1 MFKNDLAFELDIQ
14 KFANTADN
22 DSEENTEVEDSV
34 NTDNAGGEELEFVDG
49 ASGEEVVNTE
59 ESQTVEETDKKIST
73 KAFSNRLNREKE
85 KLERELAEKK
95 KADLDNI
102 AKTKG
107 FENWEDFEK
116 SHRRENLEKIGIAD
130 EDAFTSLVNDAV
142 MSNPTVVEAQRVI
155 EAQREREQKAVLD
168 AAINEISS
176 IDPDVNSI
184 DDLLSLDNY
193 DGFYDLVE
201 KGYSLPD
208 AYKIISFDKIS
219 SKKAASAAQ
228 NVINNISSKGHI
240 TTTKGTQTKE
250 ITVPDEVLNTYRKN
264 NPDMTEDEIRK
275 HYSKFVGGVR

>member
-1 MFKNDLAFELDIQ
+1 MFKNEAALKLNIQ
-14 KFANTADN
+14 RFADTADN
-22 DSEENTEVEDSV
+22 DSEELEIDSTV
-34 NTDNAGGEELEFVDG
+34 NTDIAGGDKELDFVDG
-49 ASGEEVVNTE
+49 SPSTTTTTTDDN
-59 ESQTVEETDKKIST
+59 DKKIST

-116 SHRRENLEKIGIAD
+116 SHRRENLERIGIAD

-168 AAINEISS
+168 SAINEISA
-176 IDPDVNSI
+176 IDPDIKSLN
-184 DDLLSLDNY
+184 DLLALDNY
-193 DGFYDLVE
+193 NEFYDLVE
-201 KGYSLPD
+201 RGYALPD
-208 AYKIISFDKIS
+208 AYKIISFDKLS
-219 SKKAASAAQ
+219 NKKAASAAQ
-228 NVINNISSKGHI
+228 TVINNVNSKGHI

-250 ITVPDEVLNTYRKN
+250 ITVPDEILAGYRKN
-264 NPDMTEDEIRK
+264 NPDMSEDEIRK
-275 HYSKFVGGVR
+275 HYSKFVGGGR